1 MFGWKQKRVEINANL
16 SGEAL
21 DELANAIAVRID
33 EAREIRAK
41 NALRKLDEGAV
52 FLEYGKDKL
61 FNELFYEWNAK
72 DGVECRRREDGELEW
87 SRDFY
92 NWVVENASMD
102 MPKYFTYGDFIEA
115 YSDRLQDLYKDAKA
129 NARIRMEDEEGLLPR
144 PGEEE

>member
-1 MFGWKQKRVEINANL
+1 MFERKQKRVKINAHL
-16 SGEAL
+16 SDAAL
-21 DELANAIAVRID
+21 GELADAIAARID

-41 NALRKLDEGAV
+41 DALRKLDEGAV
-52 FLEYGKDKL
+52 FFEYGKDKL
-61 FNELFYEWNAK
+61 FDELFFERKAQG
-72 DGVECRRREDGELEW
+72 GVECRRREDGELEW
-87 SRDFY
+87 SLDFY